1 MAKNRSTHHSNRR
14 NRQSDSDLRLR
25 DGLEIPVGDTT
36 MTIRVDQQ
44 RATIFLGDYESSGIN
59 LLDPGDLDFEYM
71 QQMTCA
77 LDAFIPRPRKVHAL
91 HLGGC
96 ACALPWAWE
105 THRPGSSQVA
115 VEINSDIA
123 QACRALFD
131 LPRSPRLRIRVD
143 DAHRVISSAK
153 ARNYDVIVRDVF
165 NGPHTPRRLRS
176 AQFYRRAH
184 AALADDGILLV
195 NCGHGRGFDA
205 RGDVAAALAEFAHV
219 AMVAE
224 GKTLAGGRRGNLVLI
239 AVGAGHPH
247 INRGWAECQ
256 RRLRSLPLSVRF
268 LPRADVER
276 WVGTTQPIHDE

>member
-1 MAKNRSTHHSNRR
+1 
-14 NRQSDSDLRLR
+14 
-25 DGLEIPVGDTT
+25 

-44 RATIFLGDYESSGIN
+44 RATVFLGDYESSGIN
-59 LLDPGDLDFEYM
+59 LIDPGDLEFEYM

-77 LDAFIPRPRKVHAL
+77 LDAFIPRPGTVRAL

-115 VEINSDIA
+115 VEINQDIA
-123 QACRALFD
+123 QACRTLFD

-143 DAHRVISSAK
+143 DAHRVISDVKPSSF
-153 ARNYDVIVRDVF
+153 NVIVRDVF

-176 AQFYRRAH
+176 VEFYQRART
-184 AALADDGILLV
+184 ALATDGLLLV
-195 NCGHGRGFDA
+195 NCGHGTGFDA
-205 RGDVAAALAEFAHV
+205 RSDVAGALAQFTHV

-239 AVGAGHPH
+239 AIGDDHPNIAGA
-247 INRGWAECQ
+247 WADCQ

-276 WVGTTQPIHDE
+276 WVGTTHPIHDE